1 MAYNTLSGTVVANQT
16 IVFHDEGTGRHKGAK
31 NRNKT
36 YGEFHGDGQYLD
48 NVARIVIDNS
58 DDSIITRGSSQQSLV
73 AENNLKFDGSRLYI
87 NGYLTASAVH
97 LTGLPTTGALLNS
110 FLALD
115 SNNNVVLTSS
125 FIGST
130 TFGQGPI
137 NSVQLHSGS
146 GDITGSSN
154 FIFDPTANALYVG
167 GEITSSYMNL
177 SSIPQVLNTEDTFLL
192 SIDAS
197 GNIFKSNETP
207 YIGIQHAVR
216 FEVDNK
222 VTSSGDFT
230 YNPTTGLVQLAGDLV
245 VTGTISATTFD
256 ILHTNI
262 TEIDL
267 SGSTNFGDTDDDIHT
282 FSGSLQVMSSSN
294 VQFSVSAVDNTTSI
308 NTGVVF
314 NRIAVTSN
322 YSVVKDNHIIGV
334 DSTNAPVVVTL
345 PDASLVGNGQVFVIK
360 DEGGASYS
368 NNITI
373 QASGSQKIN
382 GANTAVLSTPY
393 TAIHIYGNGLNNF
406 YTY

>member
-1 MAYNTLSGTVVANQT
+1 MAYNALSGTVVANQT
-16 IVFHDEGTGRHKGAK
+16 VVFKESGGERGTKT
-31 NRNKT
+31 RNMVM
-36 YGEFHGDGQYLD
+36 GEFHGDGQYLD
-48 NVARIVIDNS
+48 NVARIVVDNA
-58 DDSIITRGSSQQSLV
+58 DDSVITRGTTTQSLV
-73 AENNLKFDGSRLYI
+73 AENNLKFNGSRLYI
-87 NGYLTASAVH
+87 NGDLTASCVQFRDIPFLDNPESTVLLAIDSEGNVFKSN
-97 LTGLPTTGALLNS
+97 PTPTIGPTNS
-110 FLALD
+110 IQFEG
-115 SNNNVVLTSS
+115 NGN
-125 FIGST
+125 G
-130 TFGQGPI
+130 
-137 NSVQLHSGS
+137 
-146 GDITGSSN
+146 ITGSSDFTYN
-154 FIFDPTANALYVG
+154 PDTNTLSVQGSIY
-167 GEITSSYMNL
+167 SSYLNL
-177 SSIPQVLNTEDTFLL
+177 DSIPQVLNTEDTFLL

>member
-1 MAYNTLSGTVVANQT
+1 MAYNTLSGTVVANRT
-16 IVFHDEGTGRHKGAK
+16 VVFKENGGDRDDPTR
-31 NRNKT
+31 NRVM
-36 YGEFHGDGQYLD
+36 GEFYGDGTNID
-48 NVARIVIDNS
+48 NVARVVANGINDYLV
-58 DDSIITRGSSQQSLV
+58 TVGVTEQSLV
-73 AENNLKFDGSRLYI
+73 GEQNLRFNGSRLYV
-87 NGYLTASAVH
+87 NGDVTASAVQ
-97 LTGLPTTGALLNS
+97 LNGLSSEGALLNS

-115 SNNNVVLTSS
+115 SNNNIVRTSS

-137 NSVQLHSGS
+137 NSIQIHSGS
-146 GDITGSSN
+146 GDIIGSSN
-154 FIFDPTANALYVG
+154 FIFDPTANALYIG
-167 GEITSSYMNL
+167 GEVTSSYLNL
-177 SSIPQVLNTEDTFLL
+177 ASIPQSLNTEDTFLL
-192 SIDAS
+192 SIDVS
-197 GNIFKSNETP
+197 GNIFKSNPTP

-230 YNPTTGLVQLAGDLV
+230 YNPSSGLVQLTGDLV
-245 VTGTISATTFD
+245 VTGTIQANTFD

-308 NTGVVF
+308 NTGVIF

-322 YSVVKDNHIIGV
+322 YSVAKDNHIIGV
-334 DSTNAPVVVTL
+334 DSTSAPITITL
-345 PDASLVGNGQVFVIK
+345 PDASVVGNGQVFVIK

-368 NNITI
+368 NNIII

-393 TAIHIYGNGLNNF
+393 TAIHIYGNGQNNF
-406 YTY
+406 FTY